1 MAVAPVLPEDRSRL
15 WEQVLSSVKQ
25 RLASHQAFETWFRPI
40 VARELSPQS
49 VDLEVPNA
57 FFVDWIHEHH
67 LTTLRGAL
75 TEVLGAQPE
84 IRFSPLEPVAPPP
97 AATTPAALSS
107 TENRAPAPAPA
118 PAGPS
123 PANAP
128 MIGAADPKASRLW
141 LESQLNP
148 RLVFETFV
156 VGGSNR
162 FTHAACRAVS
172 ERPGEVYNPLFI
184 FGGSG
189 LGKTHL
195 LHAIGHAVKTR
206 KPDARVHYVPAERF
220 TNEMIFAIQHGQT
233 LAFRNK
239 YRNVDVLLIDD
250 VQFLAGKQSTQ
261 EEFFYTFNALRDAH
275 KQIVVTADKA
285 PKDIDGLEERLLSR
299 FNQGLIA
306 DIQHPDLETRIAI
319 LRNRCEQEGAGLR
332 LPDDVLLVL
341 ADRIRG
347 NVREL
352 EGCLVRLLAVSSL
365 THQEI
370 TMELAEDVLMQYVD
384 AEPDHLTP
392 ERIVATVG
400 ERFGVKVD
408 ALMSKRRT
416 QLVAQPRQVA
426 MYLLRQLTDLSLV
439 EIGRIFG
446 GRDHT
451 TVMYACERIADRIT
465 AEEAFREKVNGLIS
479 TLASG

>member
-1 MAVAPVLPEDRSRL
+1 MAVQPVQPETQTRL
-15 WEQVLSSVKQ
+15 WEQVLLSVKS
-25 RLASHQAFETWFRPI
+25 RLSSHQAFDTWFRPI
-40 VARELSPQS
+40 VARELSPQL

-67 LTTLRGAL
+67 LSTLRNAL
-75 TEVLGAQPE
+75 SEVLGATPE
-84 IRFSPLEPVAPPP
+84 IRFTPREP
-97 AATTPAALSS
+97 AAHLPPFVAEARVASALGG
-107 TENRAPAPAPA
+107 APAPALPRTT
-118 PAGPS
+118 
-123 PANAP
+123 
-128 MIGAADPKASRLW
+128 RLW
-141 LESQLNP
+141 VESQLNP
-148 RLVFETFV
+148 RLTFESFV

-189 LGKTHL
+189 LGKTHM
-195 LHAIGHAVKTR
+195 LHAVGHSVKQA

-220 TNEMIFAIQHGQT
+220 TNEMIFSIQHGQT

-250 VQFLAGKQSTQ
+250 VQFLAGKESTQ

-285 PKDIDGLEERLLSR
+285 PKDIQGLEDRLISR

-306 DIQHPDLETRIAI
+306 DMKHPDLETRIAI

-332 LPDDVLLVL
+332 LQDDVLLLL

-347 NVREL
+347 NVRDL
-352 EGCLVRLLAVSSL
+352 EGCLVRLLAVASL

-370 TMELAEDVLMQYVD
+370 TIELAEDVLSQYVN

-392 ERIVATVG
+392 ERILSTVG
-400 ERFGVKVD
+400 ERFGVKSE
-408 ALMSKRRT
+408 AIMGKRRT
-416 QLVAQPRQVA
+416 QIVALPRQVA
-426 MYLLRQLTDLSLV
+426 MYLMRQLTDLSLA

-451 TVMYACERIADRIT
+451 TVLYACDRVAQRIN
-465 AEEAFREKVNGLIS
+465 AEELFRDKINGLIS